1 MQVRRLTEEWSLVGR
16 SCRLGKRGCRF
27 AVELPAGWGIHSLD
41 VCLMNTY
48 NVPGTVP
55 HASETMEGKLDSLPI
70 YWGRQAL
77 ITKHTINLH
86 KIMQL

>member
-16 SCRLGKRGCRF
+16 GCRLGKRGCRF
-27 AVELPAGWGIHSLD
+27 TVELPAGWGIHSLD

-48 NVPGTVP
+48 NVP

>member
-16 SCRLGKRGCRF
+16 GCRLGKRGCRF
-27 AVELPAGWGIHSLD
+27 SVELPAGWGIHSLD